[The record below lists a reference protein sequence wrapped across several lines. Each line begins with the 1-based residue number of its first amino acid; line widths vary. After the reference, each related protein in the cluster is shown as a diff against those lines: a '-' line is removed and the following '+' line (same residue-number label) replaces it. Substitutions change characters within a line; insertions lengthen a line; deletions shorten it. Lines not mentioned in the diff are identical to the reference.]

1 MGQAK
6 IESCSTGDSRM
17 QFEVLNTDMVVALVR
32 YSYLSKELEIENYG
46 EHFMD
51 KNVLHG
57 VSAVEDL
64 CDWFETR
71 CFLRSRCDVE
81 FHLNALG
88 LTEYSPYN
96 IVRKTN
102 GALFEDTYWIRW
114 EDQSYLT
121 WQDVNPRNPGWKL
134 PGSR

>member
-1 MGQAK
+1 MGTRK
-6 IESCSTGDSRM
+6 IENTYADECM
-17 QFEVLNTDMVVALVR
+17 QFEIMNTDEVIASVR
-32 YSYLSKELEIENYG
+32 YAYATKELRIENYG

-51 KNVLHG
+51 KNILNG

-71 CFLRSRCDVE
+71 CFLRSRSDAD

-102 GALFEDTYWIRW
+102 GALFEDNYWIRW
-114 EDQSYLT
+114 ADQTHLAWS
-121 WQDVNPRNPGWKL
+121 DVNPRNPDWKL
-134 PGSR
+134 PGFR